1 MNNRIQQR
9 FDRIIREA
17 VEENKRA
24 NDAKPRRRIV
34 VLPSAPEKEPKGR
47 LYLCPETGATVW
59 EPVGTCA
66 QEPTL

>member
-9 FDRIIREA
+9 FDKSIRDA
-17 VEENKRA
+17 VADTKRA

-34 VLPSAPEKEPKGR
+34 VQPSAPEPKPRGR

-59 EPVGTCA
+59 EPA
-66 QEPTL
+66 NAS